1 MLAGRRLAARGLMT
15 QRWFSILAGALVVS
29 LAGCD
34 GCAADRSAEA
44 QGLDGG
50 VVPLPSP
57 SAPATCFVV
66 AQTQTRLFDE
76 QIFQLCQ
83 GAPST
88 GPVECYQ
95 AAEQELLFTDPQR
108 IALCRCSRSSEPVV
122 CVNMLEEETFLTDT
136 QILELC
142 SPTISGGLLVNC
154 RPSGGWY

>member
-1 MLAGRRLAARGLMT
+1 MAQRCSISIVAVLAIVL
-15 QRWFSILAGALVVS
+15 FS
-29 LAGCD
+29 GCD
-34 GCAADRSAEA
+34 GCAADPAVEA
-44 QGLDGG
+44 QALDGG

-76 QIFQLCQ
+76 QIFDLCQ
-83 GAPST
+83 GAPSV

-95 AAEQELLFTDPQR
+95 AAERELLFTDPQR
-108 IALCRCSRSSEPVV
+108 ITLCRCARSSEPVA
-122 CVNMLEEETFLTDT
+122 CVSMLQEETFLTDP

-142 SPTISGGLLVNC
+142 APSISGALLRNC